1 MSWVVL
7 HALPNSLIL
16 PDNSVFFYIFAM
28 KYLSSGDD
36 LKELIMIC
44 ITFLIAELES
54 LENIL
59 MNKQLNN

>member
-1 MSWVVL
+1 
-7 HALPNSLIL
+7 
-16 PDNSVFFYIFAM
+16 M